1 MNNVEIVNW
10 EDITTDYTKYSKSF
24 QILTYAYMLNKE
36 KALKLPLEAGIIS
49 FKNLK
54 GGFLKFSKKDK
65 IGIGAKK
72 DSQITQDTLDAFYN
86 ELKTL
91 ILEICNPNI
100 PFTEKEV

>member
-1 MNNVEIVNW
+1 MMLLSNEI
-10 EDITTDYTKYSKSF
+10 T
-24 QILTYAYMLNKE
+24 
-36 KALKLPLEAGIIS
+36 LPVEAGIIS

-54 GGFLKFSKKDK
+54 AGFLKFSKKDK
-65 IGIGAKK
+65 AGNGAKK
-72 DSQITQDTLDAFYN
+72 DALITQETLDDFYV